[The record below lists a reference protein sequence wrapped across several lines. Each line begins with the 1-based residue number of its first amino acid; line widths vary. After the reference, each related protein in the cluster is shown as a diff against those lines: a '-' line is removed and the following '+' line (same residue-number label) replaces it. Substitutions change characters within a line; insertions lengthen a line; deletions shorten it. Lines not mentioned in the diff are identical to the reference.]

1 MLLITRAQAAAHTDA
16 LARLAHGPTRR
27 HAGTKKLR
35 HSPLDAAVYA
45 ALVSHQNWRTGQCN
59 PGMRAL
65 ARLARCALGTVQA
78 AIQRLRAAGYIQVR
92 RFPIRV
98 PGHGY
103 RWCHAYTLLPTPRSE
118 IVAEPVFSKNL
129 IRKKVSGPVAAVR
142 TPEEQLA
149 ELARLEGWERAGEG
163 WRAASGLLISRQSGL
178 CGGPA

>member
-1 MLLITRAQAAAHTDA
+1 MLLITRARAAMHTDT

-27 HAGTKKLR
+27 YVGSKKLR

-45 ALVSHQNWRTGQCN
+45 ALVSHQNWRSGQCN

-78 AIQRLRAAGYIQVR
+78 AIQRLRVAGYIRVH

-98 PGHGY
+98 TGHGY
-103 RWCHAYTLLPTPRSE
+103 RWCFAYTLLPTPRSE

-129 IRKKVSGPVAAVR
+129 IRKKVSGPIAAVR

-149 ELARLEGWERAGEG
+149 ELARLEGWERAGG
-163 WRAASGLLISRQSGL
+163 SWRAASGRLVSAASYPIGAGL
-178 CGGPA
+178 